1 MLSHGDKVE
10 LIGRYLDDSGLRVMV
25 ETGLYGGGGS
35 GMNFTARLDLYVI
48 VDKDEENCR
57 IARDNY
63 PPPLTTVLCGDSGV
77 LMPRV
82 LADLQ
87 GPALFW
93 LDAHL
98 VVDIDETEAL
108 DEWPCPL
115 LAELDALNGWL
126 YAPESTVLI
135 DDVRLFGSYGWPA
148 RSQVLA
154 SLDAWTVEDR
164 DDVIRCT
171 PRA

>member
-1 MLSHGDKVE
+1 LLSHGDKVE
-10 LIGRYLDDSGLRVMV
+10 LIGRYLADSGLTTMV

-35 GMNFTARLDLYVI
+35 GMNFPQLDEYLI
-48 VDKDEENCR
+48 IDKDPENCR
-57 IARDNY
+57 VARENF
-63 PPPLTTVLCGDSGV
+63 PPPRTHVLCGDSGALLEYAV
-77 LMPRV
+77 AHLT
-82 LADLQ
+82 

-98 VVDIDETEAL
+98 VVDIDETDAL

-115 LAELDALNGWL
+115 MRELAALNGWL

-135 DDVRLFGSYGWPA
+135 DDVRLLGSYGWPA
-148 RSQVLA
+148 RPDVLA
-154 SLDAWTVEDR
+154 QLDAWVVEDR